1 MFTPQNCLLL
11 QVSLFAELFNEM
23 LMRDFGFT
31 IYKALVAAPP
41 KVEEKKKDSKEKDS
55 KDSKDKEKKS
65 DSKSEVGESRHLW
78 VD

>member
-23 LMRDFGFT
+23 LMRDFGIT

-65 DSKSEVGESRHLW
+65 DSKSEVGGSRHL
-78 VD
+78 